1 MMRLNREVILDGPGA
16 WFLSGLCVSTN
27 LMTCGIG
34 NVLEKTKN
42 LLEAPHTTYIPHLP
56 LLIPSSVSEWIL
68 CVNVK
73 SKTLLSVPHSG
84 LSKSF
89 SELKPEQSY
98 QRPLTMWT

>member
-1 MMRLNREVILDGPGA
+1 MRLNREVILDGPGA

-56 LLIPSSVSEWIL
+56 LLIPSSVSEWMRQRQIKDTS
-68 CVNVK
+68 VRPTQWIVK
-73 SKTLLSVPHSG
+73 II
-84 LSKSF
+84 F
-89 SELKPEQSY
+89 
-98 QRPLTMWT
+98 